1 MCKTFFVAPG
11 HEAVN
16 RGVRHL
22 PGLLLAVEEGETVD
36 IYATNGDA
44 PKIRL
49 ATYHYDQLDA
59 ASPPIGLIRDNRH
72 DIPAWAT
79 PDPAAA

>member
-16 RGVRHL
+16 RGVWH
-22 PGLLLAVEEGETVD
+22 PSGLLLAVEEGETVD
-36 IYATNGDA
+36 LYATNGSS

-49 ATYHYDQLDA
+49 ATYQYAQLDVGA
-59 ASPPIGLIRDNRH
+59 PPIGLVRDGRGDLSPGVSFNSN
-72 DIPAWAT
+72 
-79 PDPAAA
+79 